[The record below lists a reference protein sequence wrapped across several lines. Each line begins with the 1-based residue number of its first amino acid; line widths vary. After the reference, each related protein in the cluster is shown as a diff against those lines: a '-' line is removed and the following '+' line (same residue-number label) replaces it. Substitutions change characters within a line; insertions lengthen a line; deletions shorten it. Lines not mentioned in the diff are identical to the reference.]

1 MKFAHLH
8 THTEYSLLDG
18 SAKIKGIIAR
28 AKELGMDS
36 IAITDHGVMY
46 GVIDFYKEARAQGVK
61 PILGCEI
68 YVASGSRHNKENAR
82 SNFYYHLVLLAEN
95 DTGYHNLMRLVSYG
109 FTEGFY
115 YKPRV
120 DIELLKE
127 YHEGL
132 IALSA
137 CLAGPVAKNL
147 LETTYETAKEQALI
161 YNEIFGNGNFYLE
174 LQDHGMAQQKQIN
187 PLLIKM
193 SKETGIPLVC
203 TNDIH
208 YIQSDDAKAHEILLC
223 IQTQKTIYDD
233 DRMIYEGNQFYLK
246 SAEEMAALFPHVPE
260 AMENTVKI
268 AERCNVEIEF
278 HKYKL
283 PRFSLPEGREA
294 FEYLRSLC
302 LEGLVK
308 KYDAQDQ
315 EKLER
320 MDYELGVIRDMGFVD
335 YFLIVWD
342 FIRYAKEN
350 DIIVGPGRGSAA
362 GSIVAYSLGIT
373 NIDPLKYNL
382 IFERFLNPDRISMPD
397 IDIDFCYERRQ
408 EVIDYVIEKY
418 GTGHVTQIITF
429 GTMSARSVI
438 RDVGRAL
445 AMPYGDVD
453 RIAKMIPF
461 QIGITIK
468 DAVVINPEL
477 QKAEREEDD
486 TRYLLEMSMKLEGL
500 PRHASTHAAGVVIC
514 DEPVMEHVP
523 LYQSDGVITTQFTMN
538 TLEELGLLKMDFLGL
553 RTLTVIQGAVNEVN
567 RRGGEPIDVDKLD
580 FDDPKVYQLISQ
592 AKTEGVFQ
600 LESSGMKSFMKELQP
615 QAFEDIIA
623 GIALYRP
630 GPMDFIPKYI
640 QGKKSQGNTTYTHES
655 LKPILEN
662 TYGCI
667 VYQEQVMQIVQD
679 LAGYSLGRSDL
690 VRRAMSKKKTEVM
703 AQERHNFVYG
713 LGEDVP
719 GCVKNGISAEAA
731 EKIFDEMTDFAK
743 YAFNKS
749 HAAAYAVIGYQT
761 AWLKL
766 YYPVEFMAALMTS
779 VMDWTDKVVE
789 YLNECKQMNIE
800 LLPPDINE
808 GYAGFSVSQGRIRFG
823 LAAIKNVGRG
833 VIESMVRERETGGTF
848 RSMTD
853 FIGRLEGKDVNK
865 RCIESLIK
873 AGAFDSMGGKRNQYL
888 LYYQPII
895 SGMAH
900 SKKKNIEGQL
910 SLFDMGD
917 SPKEELFDDN
927 LPQVE
932 ELSQKE
938 LLEYEKEVLG
948 LYLSGHPLS
957 AYEDM
962 LKKNVNAYSKD
973 FINST
978 DEEGVLK
985 ENRLRDGKSVV
996 IGGIIAGKSIKYT
1009 RSNNKPMAFLTLEDV
1024 FGTVEVIVFS
1034 NLYEKYMGK
1043 LMDGKVVLV
1052 HGKVSARE
1060 DEDAKV
1066 VCNDITFYEE
1076 PAGRGI
1082 LWIRIPKA
1090 LDLRKEDVLQVLEG
1104 HTGNTPVVFYDEKK
1118 KQKIT
1123 LKEEFWVEPAEALF
1137 DNLANLL
1144 SRENFVLKEGGR

>member
-1 MKFAHLH
+1 
-8 THTEYSLLDG
+8 
-18 SAKIKGIIAR
+18 
-28 AKELGMDS
+28 
-36 IAITDHGVMY
+36 
-46 GVIDFYKEARAQGVK
+46 
-61 PILGCEI
+61 
-68 YVASGSRHNKENAR
+68 
-82 SNFYYHLVLLAEN
+82 
-95 DTGYHNLMRLVSYG
+95 
-109 FTEGFY
+109 
-115 YKPRV
+115 
-120 DIELLKE
+120 
-127 YHEGL
+127 
-132 IALSA
+132 
-137 CLAGPVAKNL
+137 
-147 LETTYETAKEQALI
+147 
-161 YNEIFGNGNFYLE
+161 
-174 LQDHGMAQQKQIN
+174 
-187 PLLIKM
+187 
-193 SKETGIPLVC
+193 
-203 TNDIH
+203 
-208 YIQSDDAKAHEILLC
+208 
-223 IQTQKTIYDD
+223 
-233 DRMIYEGNQFYLK
+233 
-246 SAEEMAALFPHVPE
+246 
-260 AMENTVKI
+260 
-268 AERCNVEIEF
+268 
-278 HKYKL
+278 
-283 PRFSLPEGREA
+283 
-294 FEYLRSLC
+294 
-302 LEGLVK
+302 
-308 KYDAQDQ
+308 
-315 EKLER
+315 
-320 MDYELGVIRDMGFVD
+320 
-335 YFLIVWD
+335 
-342 FIRYAKEN
+342 
-350 DIIVGPGRGSAA
+350 
-362 GSIVAYSLGIT
+362 
-373 NIDPLKYNL
+373 
-382 IFERFLNPDRISMPD
+382 
-397 IDIDFCYERRQ
+397 
-408 EVIDYVIEKY
+408 
-418 GTGHVTQIITF
+418 
-429 GTMSARSVI
+429 
-438 RDVGRAL
+438 
-445 AMPYGDVD
+445 
-453 RIAKMIPF
+453 
-461 QIGITIK
+461 
-468 DAVVINPEL
+468 
-477 QKAEREEDD
+477 
-486 TRYLLEMSMKLEGL
+486 
-500 PRHASTHAAGVVIC
+500 
-514 DEPVMEHVP
+514 
-523 LYQSDGVITTQFTMN
+523 
-538 TLEELGLLKMDFLGL
+538 
-553 RTLTVIQGAVNEVN
+553 
-567 RRGGEPIDVDKLD
+567 
-580 FDDPKVYQLISQ
+580 
-592 AKTEGVFQ
+592 
-600 LESSGMKSFMKELQP
+600 
-615 QAFEDIIA
+615 
-623 GIALYRP
+623 
-630 GPMDFIPKYI
+630 
-640 QGKKSQGNTTYTHES
+640 
-655 LKPILEN
+655 
-662 TYGCI
+662 
-667 VYQEQVMQIVQD
+667 MQIVQD